1 MDINMNIEKR
11 QREFR
16 IMKLAVLRKYKDA
29 EIKLSP
35 SGMKYVSSKGRNV
48 ISDEWPDL
56 QLAETVYD
64 AWKNV
69 YITNHWTNQANK
81 RIDIV
86 KNTITNTCG
95 DTSNIPMVEPYEY
108 AEPSLEI
115 QDEDNLI

>member
-1 MDINMNIEKR
+1 MNIEKR
-11 QREFR
+11 NREFR
-16 IMKLAVLRKYKDA
+16 IMKLAVLRIHKDA

-35 SGMKYVSSKGRNV
+35 GGRKYISSKGRNV
-48 ISDEWPDL
+48 VSDEWPDL
-56 QLAETVYD
+56 QLADTVYD

-69 YITNHWTNQANK
+69 YVTNHWTNQANK

-95 DTSNIPMVEPYEY
+95 DTSNIPTTESYEY
-108 AEPSLEI
+108 AEPNLEI